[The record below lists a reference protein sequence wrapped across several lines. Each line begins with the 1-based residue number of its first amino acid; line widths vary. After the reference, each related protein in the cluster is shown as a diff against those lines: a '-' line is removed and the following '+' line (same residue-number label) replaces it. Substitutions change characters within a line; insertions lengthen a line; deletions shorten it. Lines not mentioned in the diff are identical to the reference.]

1 MQKQVQQ
8 EIPDQ
13 MFADPGAAV
22 PGAASAGPAVPKGLD
37 PMMVQQKL
45 MNVVEQAPPQK
56 REKHPS

>member
-13 MFADPGAAV
+13 MFADPGAAAAA
-22 PGAASAGPAVPKGLD
+22 GAASAGPAVPKGLD

-45 MNVVEQAPPQK
+45 MTVVEQAPK
-56 REKHPS
+56 KI